1 MIRAGLAVLVL
12 ALVVGGW
19 QSWRLST
26 ARADLAQ
33 AKAALSGYQEAE
45 RWRMAEDRRRAAQS
59 ALDLDLQQGAGSD
72 APLSD
77 YLRGGAG
84 RVWP

>member
-12 ALVVGGW
+12 VLAFAGW
-19 QSWRLST
+19 QSWRLQA
-26 ARADLAQ
+26 ARADLAR
-33 AKAALSGYQEAE
+33 AEAALLGYQEAD
-45 RWRMAEDRRRAAQS
+45 RWRAAEDRRRAARS

-72 APLSD
+72 AALSD
-77 YLRGGAG
+77 YLRRGAG